1 MKSTVIISH
10 IIKTVRGRISQ
21 YIYLFQTLLFFPS
34 MQNISKNNL
43 RYLSKWPSSLLNYQH
58 SLQNLA
64 SQKNGY
70 LTIKSNMYVQSLFY
84 LTSHHLTYDYLIFL
98 QHFLLLIFS
107 SNSIYHSENSL
118 WNSFVK
124 TWFSVIIIDL
134 YRIQCLKFFCQ
145 CTSYLD
151 IIIKSYFICFLN
163 FLIN

>member
-21 YIYLFQTLLFFPS
+21 YIYLSQTLLFFPS

-107 SNSIYHSENSL
+107 SNSIYHSDTSYILSRWESLVWCSL
-118 WNSFVK
+118 WYSL
-124 TWFSVIIIDL
+124 SVNV
-134 YRIQCLKFFCQ
+134 
-145 CTSYLD
+145 
-151 IIIKSYFICFLN
+151 FLPSAQ
-163 FLIN
+163 IWQSGMSKV

>member
-84 LTSHHLTYDYLIFL
+84 LTSHHLTYDYFIFL

-107 SNSIYHSENSL
+107 SNSIYHSDTSYILSRWESLVWCSL
-118 WNSFVK
+118 WYSL
-124 TWFSVIIIDL
+124 SVNV
-134 YRIQCLKFFCQ
+134 
-145 CTSYLD
+145 
-151 IIIKSYFICFLN
+151 FLPSAE
-163 FLIN
+163 IWQSGMSKV